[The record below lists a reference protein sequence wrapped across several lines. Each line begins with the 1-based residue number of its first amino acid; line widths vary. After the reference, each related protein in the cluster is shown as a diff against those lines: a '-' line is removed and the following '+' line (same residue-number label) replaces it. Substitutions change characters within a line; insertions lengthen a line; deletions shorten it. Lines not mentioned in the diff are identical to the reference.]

1 MDYQAMKEVAEIC
14 RNCSSS
20 FIGSFC
26 SSCGQKK
33 YDRSDF
39 TLKGFVRDVA
49 EEAFDYDS
57 KIFSTLRLL
66 IARPGKL
73 TADFLNGKQKAYIA
87 PVKLYL
93 IIITLN
99 FIVYSAL
106 DNHSPINVEYIM
118 SMGSQD
124 WFEKLVSQ
132 KQLESGMDKATFFHE
147 MNLKVSNVFSFA
159 LYLLIFV
166 YPLILK
172 VYFYKSGKYYIEH
185 LIFCLHFMSFGFLR
199 DTLFLPLHMY
209 NKDLGFYLS
218 FITTVLYLFFALKY
232 VYPTSPVKKWINPLI
247 LYSCFLVLFS
257 LTILLSFTF
266 TIIFY

>member
-1 MDYQAMKEVAEIC
+1 MDHQAMEVKEMC
-14 RNCSSS
+14 RNCNSP

-33 YDRSDF
+33 YDRKDF
-39 TLKGFVRDVA
+39 TLKGFVKDMA

-57 KIFSTLRLL
+57 KIFGTLRLL
-66 IARPGKL
+66 ITKPGKL
-73 TADFLNGKQKAYIA
+73 TADFLNGKQKTYIA

-93 IIITLN
+93 IIITIN

-106 DNHSPINVEYIM
+106 DNYSPINVEYLM

-124 WFEKLVSQ
+124 WFEMLVAQ
-132 KQLESGMDKATFFHE
+132 KQLQSGLDKSAFFHD
-147 MNLKVSNVFSFA
+147 MNLKVNNVFSFA

-172 VYFYKSGKYYIEH
+172 LYYYKSGKYYIEH

-209 NKDLGFYLS
+209 SKGLGFYLS
-218 FITTVLYLFFALKY
+218 FITTVLYLFFALKH
-232 VYPTSPVKKWINPLI
+232 VYPTSEVKKWVNPLV
-247 LYSCFLVLFS
+247 LYSLFLVMFT
-257 LTILLSFTF
+257 LTIVLSFTF